1 MFSITV
7 RKKGMSTVEFSNE
20 YNINQQSAWL
30 FKRKAQEAMKSSD
43 DHLHSGKV
51 EVDEL
56 LIGGPEKK

>member
-1 MFSITV
+1 
-7 RKKGMSTVEFSNE
+7 MSTVEFSNE